1 MYLYKLGMAQTPAR
15 QAGERQTRRAIVKIL
30 KTEGPLDSAR
40 LAKKLRLTAMAV
52 RQHLYALEREK
63 LVNFE
68 ERPVPVGRPAKHWQ
82 LTRQADRLFPD
93 AYAELNV
100 ALIDALQDAFGAEGI
115 ERVLQ
120 SRSARQRAAY
130 MQRIPVGAPLG
141 QKLRLLARIRTE
153 EGYMAQFTRDG
164 SGGFLFI
171 ENHCPICAA
180 AAACQGLCA
189 MELDLFRQ
197 ILGPNANVERSEHII
212 AGDRRCV
219 YSVTPASRTTRG
231 RKAPP

>member
-1 MYLYKLGMAQTPAR
+1 MYLYKLCMAHTPER

-63 LVNFE
+63 LVTFE

-120 SRSARQRAAY
+120 SRSARQRARY

-141 QKLRLLARIRTE
+141 EKLRSLARIRTE
-153 EGYMAQFTRDG
+153 EGYMAQVTPDG
-164 SGGFLFI
+164 SGGFLLV
-171 ENHCPICAA
+171 ENHCPICTA

-189 MELDLFRQ
+189 TELDLFRQ
-197 ILGPNANVERSEHII
+197 ILGPNAIVERSEHII
-212 AGDRRCV
+212 SGDRRCV
-219 YSVTPASRTTRG
+219 YSITPASRTARG
-231 RKAPP
+231 RKASP